1 MTYLIIGENASGK
14 TLALERYLKNKGYDK
29 CNSNLKTELKNK
41 IEFSRERLDVLG
53 DLIES
58 DIRVLDSFI
67 APDTNDYG
75 LSRRFFALAE
85 IICKDLDYLVL
96 DEPEQLLTV
105 TENLKI
111 VQLLCQLS
119 LKGLY
124 KEILITTHEAAYFAI
139 PDSKYY
145 TVKMDKDNNIKMIEI
160 TEDKAYEIINSI

>member
-85 IICKDLDYLVL
+85 IICRDLDYLVL

-124 KEILITTHEAAYFAI
+124 KEMVIVTKEAAYFAI

-145 TVKMDKDNNIKMIEI
+145 TVKMSDNNKVDRIEI
-160 TEDKAYEIINSI
+160 TEEDAYEFT

>member
-41 IEFSRERLDVLG
+41 MGFNRERLDVLG

-111 VQLLCQLS
+111 VQLLYQLS

-124 KEILITTHEAAYFAI
+124 KEMVIVTKEAAYFAI

-145 TVKMDKDNNIKMIEI
+145 TVKMSDNNKVDRIEI
-160 TEDKAYEIINSI
+160 TEEDAYEFT